1 MMRKNGTYAPSLKVT
16 TTSLQVNSLV
26 YFFNFVK
33 RSKTI
38 EEEGTYLID
47 CLQYF
52 RVKGREALITAFPVT
67 DLSGAHN

>member
-1 MMRKNGTYAPSLKVT
+1 MTVKNGTYAPSLKVT

-26 YFFNFVK
+26 DFLNFVK

-38 EEEGTYLID
+38 EKEGAYLID

-67 DLSGAHN
+67 NLSGAQN

>member
-1 MMRKNGTYAPSLKVT
+1 MMRKNGTYTPSLKVT

-26 YFFNFVK
+26 YFFNLVK

>member
-1 MMRKNGTYAPSLKVT
+1 MMRKNSTYAPSLKVT

-26 YFFNFVK
+26 YFFNLVK

-52 RVKGREALITAFPVT
+52 RVKERKALITAFPVT